1 MNIEVR
7 GLDEAGMISC
17 IINGVEKLV
26 PADAATNMDRVAIA
40 RWEAEG
46 NVIPVYVE
54 SITPTEADYEAAIQT
69 LVDATATERKFRDGV
84 TMASYVNSTN
94 TQWAAEAI
102 AFVAWRDGVWAYA
115 YSELDKVV
123 TGQRPQPTVDEFL
136 AEIDPIN
143 WPSA

>member
-1 MNIEVR
+1 MAPKTFGVR
-7 GLDEAGMISC
+7 
-17 IINGVEKLV
+17 
-26 PADAATNMDRVAIA
+26 
-40 RWEAEG
+40 AE
-46 NVIPVYVE
+46 
-54 SITPTEADYEAAIQT
+54 TPTEADYEAAIQT

-84 TMASYVNSTN
+84 TVASYVNSTN